1 MLRWLTVR
9 DFAVLAHVD
18 LEFAEGLTVVTG
30 ETGAGKSMVVEA
42 LQLVAGGRGR
52 GEFVRTGATEAVLE
66 AGFDVRAHPATRE
79 FLQQWTGRD
88 EEELLVRRTLRP
100 EGRGRVWIN
109 GIAATSSQLAEQ
121 VAPLLDICS
130 QHEHHALTEPAAQ
143 LRLLDAWGGLDVATC
158 RVAWESTRAARE
170 ALATLQVR
178 AAGRADREAV
188 LQLQLDELDRVRIVP
203 DELATLEA
211 EQHRLAHAERL
222 HNVADGA
229 AELLY
234 RRDDALADQVARLA
248 QRLHAVRGVDAGLDA
263 LAERVETLQAD
274 LEDVGADFDRY
285 ARHQQAEPERLI
297 EIEERLALVS
307 RLLRRYGGDIAS
319 LIARHAMMRSELA
332 ELGSLDDDLDAATAV
347 LHQAGAVLRKEAD
360 RLSHARHAAAA
371 RLGERITAE
380 LASLG
385 MGAARI
391 EVAIADLDTRASG
404 LEIDGVRLAPH
415 GRDRVDLLIAP
426 NRGEPPR
433 PLGRIA
439 SGGELSRALLAVKS
453 VRAVEAGMAT
463 QLFDEVD
470 VGVGGAI
477 AEAIGRKL
485 STLARGRQ
493 VLCVTHQP
501 QVAAFGDAHI
511 HIHKAEVAGRAASI
525 AEILDL
531 GGRQQELARMLGGRV
546 VTDTARAAAD
556 ELLRAART
564 ADRCVPSQTLADAE
578 VEVTPRTSREVP

>member
-18 LEFAEGLTVVTG
+18 LEFSDGLTVVTG
-30 ETGAGKSMVVEA
+30 ETGAGKSMIVEA
-42 LQLVAGGRGR
+42 LQLIAGARGR
-52 GEFVRTGATEAVLE
+52 GEWVRSGAAEAILE
-66 AGFDVRAHPATRE
+66 AGFDVRGHAATRA
-79 FLQQWTGRD
+79 FLLQWTGRD
-88 EEELLVRRTLRP
+88 EDELLVRRTLRP

-109 GIAATSSQLAEQ
+109 GIAATTTQLAEQ

-130 QHEHHALTEPAAQ
+130 QHEHHALTEPSAQ
-143 LRLLDAWGGLDVATC
+143 LRLLDAWGGLDLTGC
-158 RVAWESTRAARE
+158 RSAWEAARE
-170 ALATLQVR
+170 ARDALTSLEAR

-188 LQLQLDELDRVRIVP
+188 LHLQLEELDRVRVVP
-203 DELATLEA
+203 GEWASLEA

-222 HNVADGA
+222 HSAADWA

-234 RRDDALADQVARLA
+234 RRDDALADQMARLA
-248 QRLHAVRGVDAGLDA
+248 QRLQALRGVDPDLDP
-263 LAERVETLQAD
+263 LTERIQALQAD
-274 LEDVGADFDRY
+274 LEDVGGDFDRY
-285 ARHQQAEPERLI
+285 ARHLQAEPDRLA
-297 EIEERLALVS
+297 EVEERLAQVA
-307 RLLRRYGGDIAS
+307 RLMRRYGGDIDA
-319 LIARHAMMRSELA
+319 LVARHAAMRA
-332 ELGSLDDDLDAATAV
+332 ELDGLSSLDDDLDAAKD
-347 LHQAGAVLRKEAD
+347 GLRRSGVRLREEAD
-360 RLSHARHAAAA
+360 RLSQARHGAAE

-380 LASLG
+380 LSSLG

-391 EVAIADLDTRASG
+391 EVAIADLDLRASG
-404 LEIDGVRLAPH
+404 IDVDGVRLAAH
-415 GRDRVDLLIAP
+415 GRDRVELLIAP

-453 VRAVEAGMAT
+453 VRAIEAGLAT

-485 STLARGRQ
+485 SSLARGRQ

-511 HIHKAEVAGRAASI
+511 HIHKAEVGDRVSSV
-525 AEILDL
+525 AERLDVE
-531 GGRQQELARMLGGRV
+531 GRQQELARMLGGRI
-546 VTDTARAAAD
+546 VTDTARAAAA

-564 ADRCVPSQTLADAE
+564 PDP
-578 VEVTPRTSREVP
+578 